1 MYNIKVTH
9 NNVTGDLVN
18 VIEKDHD
25 GCEGWWMCEFEG
37 RRGIAPGNRLEII
50 EVEEEDNF
58 DTYDVPRFF
67 HKIYVLV

>member
-1 MYNIKVTH
+1 M
-9 NNVTGDLVN
+9 N

-37 RRGIAPGNRLEII
+37 RRGIAPGNRLQII

-58 DTYDVPRFF
+58 DTYDVPR
-67 HKIYVLV
+67 